1 MDGFEVDLDAL
12 RASVRGMAAIASE
25 FRDHDVS
32 DLMPGRDAVAH
43 GGLVSALDEF
53 GDRWSRGLNALQSDV
68 REIGA
73 RLADTASGY
82 EAADRE
88 SARLFAEIVR
98 RFDDGPAAGGRY
110 R

>member
-12 RASVRGMAAIASE
+12 RAVVRAMAATASE

-32 DLMPGRDAVAH
+32 DLVPGGDAVVH
-43 GGLVSALDEF
+43 EGLRSALDEF

-73 RLADTASGY
+73 RLAETATSY
-82 EAADRE
+82 QAADQE
-88 SARLFAEIVR
+88 SARLFDEIAR
-98 RFDDGPAAGGRY
+98 RMDDGPAATVRY